1 MTHPASPSPS
11 RSKFL
16 STSSP
21 AGAVA
26 APEPGAETA
35 GIIDCQSHLF
45 VPELLAYMETRKEP
59 PHIYTDAGRRVLVVG
74 NWHRPMVS
82 GIDLAAKLAAKD
94 SAGIEL
100 TALSTNDPGPEQFG
114 ADGPAVARMI
124 HDYLAEVV
132 RQHPTRFFALAT
144 LPLQDRAAAEAE
156 LDRCI
161 GLGMKGVLL
170 YSNIAGRFPDEP
182 EFRWLF
188 RTAEE
193 QGLPI
198 LLHPPYPVCYEQTKG
213 YNLTGGLG
221 LMFDTTISLA
231 RIILSGLLD
240 EHPQLK
246 LVCPHVGGA
255 LPYLIGRID
264 HQVTVL
270 KRVKLSIKQRP
281 SDYLRSIYLDT
292 VNALP
297 AVIRFGIELVGP
309 ERLLYSSDHPWVA
322 PQLIIDNVRSLNLPA
337 EQQSLI
343 FRDNARRLFNLT

>member
-1 MTHPASPSPS
+1 MP
-11 RSKFL
+11 
-16 STSSP
+16 
-21 AGAVA
+21 
-26 APEPGAETA
+26 TA

-45 VPELLAYMETRKEP
+45 APELLAYMEQRKAP
-59 PHIYTDAGRRVLVVG
+59 PLIYEKEGRRILVVG
-74 NWHRPMVS
+74 DWHRPMVS

-94 SAGIEL
+94 AAGIQL

-114 ADGPAVARMI
+114 AEGPAVARMI
-124 HDYLAEVV
+124 HDFLADVV
-132 RQHPTRFFALAT
+132 KQHPTRFFALAA

-156 LDRCI
+156 LDRCV
-161 GLGMKGVLL
+161 GTLGMKGVLL
-170 YSNIAGRFPDEP
+170 YSNIAGKFPDEP

-188 RTAEE
+188 RAAEE
-193 QGLPI
+193 QGLPL

-221 LMFDTTISLA
+221 LMFDTTIALT
-231 RIILSGLLD
+231 RIILSGILD

-270 KRVKLSIKQRP
+270 KRVSLNLKQRP
-281 SDYLRSIYLDT
+281 SDYLRNIFFDA

-297 AVIRFGIELVGP
+297 TVIRFGLDVVGP
-309 ERLLYSSDHPWVA
+309 ERMLYSSDHPWVE
-322 PQLIIDNVRSLNLPA
+322 PQLIIDSIRSLKLPV
-337 EQQSLI
+337 EQEELI
-343 FRDNARRLFNLT
+343 FRGNARRLFNL